1 MLPLQQAYEVKE
13 SVLAYIEA
21 TFRFKEEKVHDA
33 FYQLIRDPE
42 NGLFKGPYISLKTPF
57 VKATPEEA
65 QAIPLD
71 IKPTGFLPHKHQ
83 LRSFERLTSRDGH
96 LPQPTLL
103 TTGTGSGKTECF
115 LYPILDFCYRLNKDG
130 IRKGI
135 KVIIMYPMN
144 ALATDQATRLAEAIY
159 NDERLRGVVTAG
171 LFIGEGAERKAH
183 ATTMGEHNI
192 IEDRDTII
200 NTAPD
205 ILLTN
210 FKMLDYGL
218 MQQQYTK
225 LWHGNANTTEP
236 MLRYLV
242 LDELHTYDGAQ
253 GTDVANLIRRLKLKL
268 SLPKHHLCP
277 VGTSATISGGAQ
289 SKQQLI
295 SYASDVFGE
304 DFDDQSVI
312 GEDRVAISDFFD
324 DYLDNFIPSEADLQT
339 CNVQLMPMPDYIQ
352 QVRRI
357 WLPGAGDN
365 LEAIGEGI
373 RSLTVIRDLLSITQ
387 EHVVTVEQL
396 EEKLGNIN
404 PAFQR
409 LRIKGKGKK
418 VIETI
423 LALVSEARDGK
434 FPLLFLQI
442 QLWQRELSGVVR
454 YVQREPEFTWRNSLD
469 QDGRIALPIY
479 FCRDCG
485 ASGWIS
491 TKNATDLRFA
501 TDLGKIN
508 KAFMSNDKDI
518 VLINTYGLNHRPIP
532 DYLGD
537 ASTNVE
543 EYIRPRDLTIVDSS
557 DDEAMR
563 IVYCSK
569 RRLAKKTGSQAFVKN
584 CPECNSNSLAIVGGR
599 TSTLSSVAISQIMAS
614 DFDESDIAQRKVLT
628 FTNSVQDAAHQAG
641 FYEARTYRFLLR
653 QSIQQYLKY
662 RYEQT
667 SEPIRLTELQEG
679 FKSYWK
685 EHLPGDEYYYR
696 FLPTDLLNQVDLNE
710 NYRDA
715 NGQFIEAFKKEFD
728 LRIDWEICAEFG
740 LMAQRGRTLE
750 KVGSSACFFDR
761 DQLEDVFT
769 IMQPWMRENQLDY
782 VADDRQRFLLFLN
795 GLLHRMRLR
804 GAVDHPYYERYRGSE
819 FKQVNL
825 NWSFQLQH
833 IHFLNKKFFGNVQFP
848 KFLLTHYERD
858 LSDTLDITEMQG
870 NNVNWYAQFFQRSL
884 EGSQFGQKA
893 YREVINDFYQRL
905 LDAMTEAGLVNRATA
920 ANGNYAICPEAI
932 LIEPRVKHIKCE
944 DCQSMLCV
952 AQSDTLA
959 EGIACLNYNCNGSYT
974 QVQRKEDNYYKRVY
988 DRDKAPRIYAHE
1000 HTGLLERSK
1009 REEIEN
1015 DFKLHPHFNSINAL
1029 SATSTL
1035 EMGIDIG
1042 TLNVVG
1048 NTDIPPKPSNFLQ
1061 RIGRAGRKSGT
1072 ALVLNYAHSDGAHD
1086 MFYFADP
1093 LGMMEGE
1100 VQTPGCFLQAKDIL
1114 RRHFFAFCIDSW
1126 TSADQANTIPALVK
1140 LMSLRR
1146 DTLAS
1151 PDFFLTKILSF
1162 IDTNRDTLLAKFKL
1176 QYPPKA
1182 EESLEKLQETV
1193 VNGDF
1198 TEAIKDAFRDLIERY
1213 DSTRRRQNDIE
1224 SQINALAANDPRRK
1238 ALKDEL
1244 KPLKRE
1250 ISRILNT
1257 NVIEFMT
1264 NAGLL
1269 PNYAFPETGV
1279 KLEATVYK
1287 QKPAE
1292 DDSIT
1297 ELSPDTFE
1305 LVRPASNGLKDLAPG
1320 NRFYSQ
1326 KYEML
1331 ISGVNT
1337 FDWNKTIG
1345 RFRYCCDCDCIAAEG
1360 TDWFNQSTCPKCGSP
1375 SWGGSGNIHHF
1386 LRFTGARSSM
1396 KRTDAAIND
1405 RSDERERENFH
1416 IMKHFR
1422 FNYHGAIRSY
1432 GLKNV
1437 GFGIEFCPEMDLMEV
1452 NYGPQMASQSQI
1464 EIEGVKVPSRGF
1476 IVCRECGKTV
1486 TKEVA
1491 DAEECHYP
1499 FCHHKDVPYPP
1510 HEEADMDVFM
1520 PTYLYR
1526 RTQTE
1531 AIKVLLPVHLLDT
1544 EATVQMFKAGLEL
1557 GMRYYYQSSP
1567 DHIRIDVYREVNQ
1580 ATRQFDNYLI
1590 IYDTIPGGTGYLSR
1604 LQSPEEFSKLLT
1616 IAYEHIRDCECQ
1628 RHGKDG
1634 CYHCILSYANQY
1646 IWEQLSRD
1654 RAEELFKK
1662 LVDELANW
1670 EEIDGSIGTVTQSGV
1685 IEDSELERQF
1695 ILDMDHYCRAHNGW
1709 TWSKQHG
1716 ENGLY
1721 HYILDIKQKDR
1732 ALRYVIRPQYQLGE
1746 ALGVALYTVPD
1757 FQIIC
1762 IKAMVNG
1769 QNIETGRIPQWSIY
1783 LDGYSFHA
1791 NSECMRFYSDFE
1803 KREAIRHN
1811 AITRMNTWTLTW
1823 DDLNI
1828 FEGQATV
1835 AEDGLYNGNSMN
1847 GFANETRLAKN
1858 SFERLLLMLTLVDVD
1873 SIRFDIYKYLVCKS
1887 SGSDNICPPER
1898 VEDAIFLHANG
1909 EFASEV
1915 TPQMKQGWSFFV
1927 KNQLLQ
1933 RSSLVTGSAW
1943 VLPKQGVTIQDKL
1956 EDKVCY
1962 DFQIVPNLSA
1972 INKED
1977 WNDFWRQYNL
1987 LQFFK
1992 LVGDEETSI
2001 EKQVN

>member
-21 TFRFKEEKVHDA
+21 TFRFKEESVHKA
-33 FYQLIRDPE
+33 FYQLIRDPQ

-57 VKATPEEA
+57 VKATQEEA
-65 QAIPLD
+65 DAIPLD
-71 IKPTGFLPHKHQ
+71 IRPKGFLPHKHQ

-96 LPQPTLL
+96 VPQPTLL

-115 LYPILDFCYRLNKDG
+115 LYPILDYCYRMNRDG
-130 IRKGI
+130 FRKGI

-171 LFIGEGAERKAH
+171 LFIGEGEGKKSH
-183 ATTMGEHNI
+183 ATAMGEHNI
-192 IEDRDTII
+192 IEDRTTII
-200 NTAPD
+200 DTAPD

-218 MQQQYTK
+218 MQQQYNK
-225 LWHGNANTTEP
+225 LWQGNKHVVEP

-277 VGTSATISGGAQ
+277 VGTSATISGGEQ

-304 DFDDQSVI
+304 DFDTDSVI
-312 GEDRVAISDFFD
+312 GEDRVAVEDFFD
-324 DYLDNFIPSEADLQT
+324 AYPDPYIPSEADLKT

-357 WLPGAGDN
+357 WLPGAGDDSR
-365 LEAIGEGI
+365 AVGEGI
-373 RSLTVIRDLLSITQ
+373 RSLTIIRDLLSITQ
-387 EHVVTVEQL
+387 EHVITVEEL
-396 EEKLGNIN
+396 ANALGAKNA
-404 PAFQR
+404 AFQR
-409 LRIKGKGKK
+409 LKLRGLGEK

-423 LALVSEARDGK
+423 LALVSEARNGD

-454 YVQREPEFTWRNSLD
+454 YVQREPEFTWRNSLEA
-469 QDGRIALPIY
+469 DGRVALPMY

-491 TKNATDLRFA
+491 MKNATDFRFA
-501 TDLGKIN
+501 TDVGKVN
-508 KAFMSNDKDI
+508 KAFMANDKDV
-518 VLINTYGLNHRPIP
+518 VLINTFAGIHKPIP

-537 ASTNVE
+537 NPIYE
-543 EYIRPRDLTIVDSS
+543 EAYIRPRDLTLVDSS
-557 DDEAMR
+557 DEDAMK
-563 IVYCSK
+563 IIYCSK
-569 RRLAKKTGSQAFVKN
+569 RRASNNTGAQSFVKN

-614 DFDESDIAQRKVLT
+614 DFDESALSKRKVLT

-653 QSIQQYLKY
+653 QSMQQYIKH
-662 RYEQT
+662 RYQQT
-667 SEPIRLTELQEG
+667 NTPIKLTELQEG
-679 FKSYWK
+679 FKAYWK
-685 EHLPGDEYYYR
+685 EQLPGDEYYYR
-696 FLPTDLLNQVDLNE
+696 FLPTDLLNQVNLDE

-715 NGQFIEAFKKEFD
+715 NRQFIDAFKAEFD

-750 KVGSSACFFDR
+750 KVGSSACYFDK
-761 DQLEDVFT
+761 DQLEEVFG
-769 IMQPWMRENQLDY
+769 IMQSWLRDNQLEY
-782 VADDRQRFLLFLN
+782 VADDRQRFLLFVN

-804 GAVDHPYYERYRGSE
+804 GAVDHPYYERYRGDD

-848 KFLLTHYERD
+848 KFLLTHYEKKLTD
-858 LSDTLDITEMQG
+858 ILDVTEMQG
-870 NNVNWYAQFFQRSL
+870 NNTNWYVQFFKRSL
-884 EGSQFGQKA
+884 ENAQFGQVA
-893 YREVINDFYQRL
+893 YKEVINDFYKRL
-905 LDAMTEAGLVNRATA
+905 LDAMAEVGLVNRCEA
-920 ANGNYAICPEAI
+920 AGGNYAIRPEAI
-932 LIEPRVKHIKCE
+932 LIEPRVKHIRCE
-944 DCQSMLCV
+944 NCQSMLCV
-952 AQSDTLA
+952 APHDTLA
-959 EGIACLNYNCNGSYT
+959 EGVACLNYNCDGHYT
-974 QVQRKEDNYYKRVY
+974 QVLPPENNYYKRVY

-1000 HTGLLERSK
+1000 HTGLLERGK

-1015 DFKLHPHFNSINAL
+1015 DFKQHPRFNSINAL

-1100 VQTPGCFLQAKDIL
+1100 VQTPGCFIQAKDIL

-1126 TSADQANTIPALVK
+1126 TSADPMNVIPAIVK
-1140 LMSLRR
+1140 IISLRMEV
-1146 DTLAS
+1146 LSAQ
-1151 PDFFLTKILSF
+1151 DFFINKILAF
-1162 IDTNRDTLLAKFKL
+1162 IDANRASLLARFRE

-1182 EESLEKLQETV
+1182 YESLDKLQALVET
-1193 VNGDF
+1193 GEF
-1198 TEAIKDAFRDLIERY
+1198 AASILEAFRELIERY
-1213 DSTRRRQNDIE
+1213 ESTRRRKNDIQ
-1224 SQINALAANDPRRK
+1224 SQVDALAANDPR
-1238 ALKDEL
+1238 KDEL
-1244 KPLKRE
+1244 KQELKPLIRE
-1250 ISRILNT
+1250 ISRILDT
-1257 NVIEFMT
+1257 NIIEFMT

-1269 PNYAFPETGV
+1269 PNYAFPETGI

-1292 DDSIT
+1292 DESIT
-1297 ELSPDTFE
+1297 ELMPDTFE
-1305 LVRPASNGLKDLAPG
+1305 LVRPASNGLRDLAPG
-1320 NRFYSQ
+1320 NKFYSQ
-1326 KYEML
+1326 KYEL
-1331 ISGVNT
+1331 TVSGVNT
-1337 FDWNKTIG
+1337 FDWNKTLG
-1345 RFRYCCDCDCIAAEG
+1345 RFKYCSECDCIAAEG
-1360 TDWFNQSTCPKCGSP
+1360 TAWFAQQTCPKCGSG
-1375 SWGGSGNIHHF
+1375 SWGGTGNIHPF
-1386 LRFTGARSSM
+1386 LRFTSARSSM

-1405 RSDERERENFH
+1405 RTDERERSNYH

-1452 NYGPQMASQSQI
+1452 NYGPQMASQNQVDLN
-1464 EIEGVKVPSRGF
+1464 GTKVPAFGF
-1476 IVCRECGKTV
+1476 IVCRECGKVV
-1486 TKEVA
+1486 TSEVA
-1491 DAEECHYP
+1491 EAKECHYP
-1499 FCHHKDVPYPP
+1499 FCHHADVPYPP
-1510 HEEADMDVFM
+1510 HEEKDKDVFM

-1526 RTQTE
+1526 KTQTE

-1567 DHIRIDVYREVNQ
+1567 DHIRIDVYHEKNQ
-1580 ATRQFDNYLI
+1580 ATHVFDNYLVL
-1590 IYDTIPGGTGYLSR
+1590 YDTIPGGTGYLSR

-1616 IAYEHIRDCECQ
+1616 IAYEHIRDCSCQ
-1628 RHGKDG
+1628 QEGKDG

-1646 IWEQLSRD
+1646 IREKLSRD

-1662 LVDELANW
+1662 LIDELGNW

-1685 IEDSELERQF
+1685 IEDSELEREF
-1695 ILDMDHYCRAHNGW
+1695 VLDMEHYCQNNNGW
-1709 TWSKQHG
+1709 TWRKEHES
-1716 ENGLY
+1716 NGMY
-1721 HYILDIKQKDR
+1721 HYMLEIKQNNR
-1732 ALRYVIRPQYQLGE
+1732 NLRYLVRPQYSLGQ
-1746 ALGVALYTVPD
+1746 AQGVDIFTIPD
-1757 FQIIC
+1757 FQFIC
-1762 IKAMVNG
+1762 QRAMING
-1769 QNIETGRIPQWSIY
+1769 QSIPTDKIPQWAIY
-1783 LDGYSFHA
+1783 LDGYNFHA
-1791 NSECMRFYSDFE
+1791 NNECMRFYSDYE
-1803 KREAIRHN
+1803 KREAIRRNMQTLMHS
-1811 AITRMNTWTLTW
+1811 WTLTW
-1823 DDLNI
+1823 DDLQI
-1828 FEGQATV
+1828 FEGNASCPD
-1835 AEDGLYNGNSMN
+1835 DGLYNGNSMP

-1858 SFERLLLMLTLVDVD
+1858 SFERLLKLLVMVDLDTIRLDV
-1873 SIRFDIYKYLVCKS
+1873 YKYLVCKS
-1887 SGSDNICPPER
+1887 TSGDNICPPEK
-1898 VEDAIFLHANG
+1898 VENAILLHANG

-1915 TPQMKQGWSFFV
+1915 TLQMRQSWSFYV

-1933 RSSLVTGSAW
+1933 RSSLINGAAW
-1943 VLPKQGVTIQDKL
+1943 VMPKPNPVSEDNL
-1956 EDKVCY
+1956 EAKVCY
-1962 DFQIVPNLSA
+1962 NFELTPNLQS
-1972 INKED
+1972 INRED
-1977 WNDFWRQYNL
+1977 WNDFWRRYNM
-1987 LQFFK
+1987 LQFFQ
-1992 LVGDEETSI
+1992 LISE
-2001 EKQVN
+2001 

>member
-21 TFRFKEEKVHDA
+21 TFRFKEESVHKA

-65 QAIPLD
+65 EAIPLD
-71 IKPTGFLPHKHQ
+71 IRPTGFLPHKHQ

-96 LPQPTLL
+96 TPLPTLL

-115 LYPILDFCYRLNKDG
+115 LYPILDYCYRMNRDG
-130 IRKGI
+130 VRKGI

-144 ALATDQATRLAEAIY
+144 ALATDQATRLAETIY

-171 LFIGEGAERKAH
+171 LFIGEGDGKKSH
-183 ATTMGEHNI
+183 ATSMGEHNI
-192 IEDRDTII
+192 IEDRETII
-200 NTAPD
+200 DTAPD

-218 MQQQYTK
+218 MQQHYTK
-225 LWHGNANTTEP
+225 LWQGNRNVAEP

-277 VGTSATISGGAQ
+277 VGTSATISGGEQ
-289 SKQQLI
+289 SKQQLV

-304 DFDDQSVI
+304 DFDEASVI

-324 DYLDNFIPSEADLQT
+324 DYLDPYIPNDNDLRT

-357 WLPGAGDN
+357 WLPGAGDDVQ
-365 LEAIGEGI
+365 AIGEGI
-373 RSLTVIRDLLSITQ
+373 RSLTIIRDLLSITQ
-387 EHVVTVEQL
+387 EHVVTVDEL
-396 EEKLGNIN
+396 ANELGRKNS
-404 PAFQR
+404 AFQR
-409 LRIKGKGKK
+409 LKQRGLGEK

-454 YVQREPEFTWRNSLD
+454 YVQREPEFTWRNSLEA
-469 QDGRIALPIY
+469 DGRVALPMY

-491 TKNATDLRFA
+491 MKNATDYRFS
-501 TDLGKIN
+501 TDVGKVN
-508 KAFMSNDKDI
+508 KAFMSNDKDV
-518 VLINTYGLNHRPIP
+518 VLINTYSSSHKPIP

-537 ASTNVE
+537 NPIYDE
-543 EYIRPRDLTIVDSS
+543 LYIRPRDLTIVDSS
-557 DDEAMR
+557 DEEAMKV
-563 IVYCSK
+563 ISCSK
-569 RRLAKKTGSQAFVKN
+569 RNTRKNSFVQSFVKN

-614 DFDESDIAQRKVLT
+614 DFDESNISQRKVLT

-653 QSIQQYLKY
+653 QSMQQYLKY
-662 RYEQT
+662 RYQQT
-667 SEPIRLTELQEG
+667 ATPISLTELQSG
-679 FKSYWK
+679 FKAYWK
-685 EHLPGDEYYYR
+685 EQLPNDEYYYR
-696 FLPTDLLNQVDLNE
+696 FLPTDLLNKVNLDE

-715 NGQFIEAFKKEFD
+715 NGQFSDAFRKEFD

-761 DQLEDVFT
+761 EKLEDVSAY
-769 IMQPWMRENQLDY
+769 MEPWLRENQLGY
-782 VADDRQRFLLFLN
+782 IADEHQRFLIFLN
-795 GLLHRMRLR
+795 GLLHRLRLR
-804 GAVDHPYYERYRGSE
+804 GAVDHPYYERYRGQE

-825 NWSFQLQH
+825 NWSFQLEH

-848 KFLLTHYERD
+848 KFLLTHYERGMAD
-858 LSDTLDITEMQG
+858 ILDITEMQG
-870 NNVNWYAQFFQRSL
+870 NTPNWYVQFFKRSL
-884 EGSQFGQKA
+884 ENAQFGQVAWK
-893 YREVINDFYQRL
+893 EVINEFYQKL
-905 LDAMTEAGLVNRATA
+905 LDVMTEVGLVNRCA
-920 ANGNYAICPEAI
+920 ASGGNYAIRPEAI
-932 LIEPRVKHIKCE
+932 LIEPRVKHIRCE
-944 DCQSMLCV
+944 NCQSMLCV
-952 AQSDTLA
+952 APHDTLA
-959 EGIACLNYNCNGSYT
+959 EGICCLNYNCDGHYT
-974 QVQRKEDNYYKRVY
+974 QVLPPENNYYKRVY

-1000 HTGLLERSK
+1000 HTGLLERDK
-1009 REEIEN
+1009 REQIEN
-1015 DFKLHPHFNSINAL
+1015 DFKLHPRFNSINAL

-1114 RRHFFAFCIDSW
+1114 RRHFFAYCIDSW
-1126 TSADQANTIPALVK
+1126 TAADPSNTIPGVVK
-1140 LMSLRR
+1140 LLSLRMEM
-1146 DTLAS
+1146 LSSA
-1151 PDFFLTKILSF
+1151 DFFINKILAYISA
-1162 IDTNRDTLLAKFKL
+1162 NSDTLLTNFRV

-1182 EESLEKLQETV
+1182 CESLDKLDALV
-1193 VNGDF
+1193 RSGDF
-1198 TEAIKDAFRDLIERY
+1198 ATSVLDAFHEVIERY
-1213 DSTRRRQNDIE
+1213 EGTRRRKNDIQR
-1224 SQINALAANDPRRK
+1224 QIDALAANDPQRDK
-1238 ALKDEL
+1238 LKDEL
-1244 KPLKRE
+1244 RPLKRE
-1250 ISRILNT
+1250 ISRILDT
-1257 NVIEFMT
+1257 NVIELMT

-1269 PNYAFPETGV
+1269 PNYAFPETGI

-1292 DDSIT
+1292 DESAR
-1297 ELSPDTFE
+1297 ELVPDTFE
-1305 LVRPASNGLKDLAPG
+1305 LMRPASNGLRDLAPG

-1326 KYEML
+1326 KYEL
-1331 ISGVNT
+1331 TVSGVNT
-1337 FDWNKTIG
+1337 FDWNKTLG
-1345 RFRYCCDCDCIAAEG
+1345 KYKYCSECDCIAAEG
-1360 TDWFNQSTCPKCGSP
+1360 TDWFNQPTCPKCGSG
-1375 SWGGSGNIHHF
+1375 SWGGTGNIHHF
-1386 LRFTGARSSM
+1386 LRFTSARSSM

-1405 RSDERERENFH
+1405 KSDERTRENFH

-1452 NYGPQMASQSQI
+1452 NYGPQMASQSQ
-1464 EIEGVKVPSRGF
+1464 VDLNDTKVPALGF
-1476 IVCRECGKTV
+1476 IVCRECGKVAT
-1486 TKEVA
+1486 TEVA
-1491 DAEECHYP
+1491 SADECHYP
-1499 FCHHKDVPYPP
+1499 FCHHRDVPYPP
-1510 HEEADMDVFM
+1510 TEDKDKDVFRS
-1520 PTYLYR
+1520 TYLYR
-1526 RTQTE
+1526 KTQTE
-1531 AIKVLLPVHLLDT
+1531 AIKVLLPVHMLDT

-1567 DHIRIDVYREVNQ
+1567 DHIRIDTYREMNM
-1580 ATRQFDNYLI
+1580 ATHEFDNYLV

-1616 IAYEHIRDCECQ
+1616 IAYEHIRDCSCQ
-1628 RHGKDG
+1628 QEGKDG

-1646 IWEQLSRD
+1646 IREQLSRD

-1662 LVDELANW
+1662 LVDELGNW
-1670 EEIDGSIGTVTQSGV
+1670 EEINGSIGTVTQSGV
-1685 IEDSELERQF
+1685 IEDSELEREF
-1695 ILDMDHYCRAHNGW
+1695 VLDMERFCHANNGW
-1709 TWSKQHG
+1709 AWRKEHEG
-1716 ENGLY
+1716 NGLY
-1721 HYILDIKQKDR
+1721 HYVLEIKQNNR
-1732 ALRYVIRPQYQLGE
+1732 NIRYLVRPQYSLGQ
-1746 ALGVALYTVPD
+1746 AQGVALFTIPD
-1757 FQIIC
+1757 FQFIC
-1762 IKAMVNG
+1762 QKAMING
-1769 QNIETGRIPQWSIY
+1769 QSIPVDQIPQWAIY
-1783 LDGYSFHA
+1783 LDGHGFHA
-1791 NSECMRFYSDFE
+1791 NGDCMRFYSDFE
-1803 KREAIRHN
+1803 KREAIRRN
-1811 AITRMNTWTLTW
+1811 AQTRMLTWTLTW
-1823 DDLNI
+1823 DDLRI

-1835 AEDGLYNGNSMN
+1835 TDDGLYNGNSMP
-1847 GFANETRLAKN
+1847 GFANEIRLAKN
-1858 SFERLLLMLTLVDVD
+1858 SFERLLKLLVMVD
-1873 SIRFDIYKYLVCKS
+1873 IDTIRLDIYKYLVCRS
-1887 SGSDNICPPER
+1887 STNSGCICPPDR
-1898 VEDAIFLHANG
+1898 VEEAIRNNATN
-1909 EFASEV
+1909 EYATQISQ
-1915 TPQMKQGWSFFV
+1915 QMMQTWSFFV
-1927 KNQLLQ
+1927 KNQILQ
-1933 RSSLVTGSAW
+1933 QSSLVNGSAW
-1943 VLPKQGVTIQDKL
+1943 VQPKQNPTTEDNL
-1956 EDKVCY
+1956 EDLVRY
-1962 DFQIVPNLSA
+1962 DYQLTPDLPN

-1977 WNDFWRQYNL
+1977 WNDFWCRYNI

-1992 LVGDEETSI
+1992 MINADAE
-2001 EKQVN
+2001 